1 MTRRQFL
8 CALSL
13 ASIAGP
19 IAAEAQQTE
28 KVYRVGFLNPR
39 AATSPP
45 EVGLKAFQNTLR
57 ERGYIEGQNIAIE
70 YRWAEGKEDRL
81 RAFAAELV
89 GLRVDVIF
97 AVSSIALRAARN
109 ATQTIPIVA
118 LDLETDPVAAGLAAS
133 LARPGGNVT
142 GVFLDQ
148 PELHAKWLQ
157 LLREVAPRVT
167 RVAVLRD
174 PAAAAAGLKALE
186 AAAHGLA
193 VQLRVLEVRVADDLE
208 NAFGAAKK
216 GRAQALIVFPSPA
229 FAVARTERKIADL
242 AIANRLPM
250 ITMFRSLVE
259 AGGLISYGVNLYD
272 VMGRATLLLDKVLK
286 GAKPSD
292 LPIER
297 PGRFDLAINLKTAKA
312 LGLTIPPSVLV
323 LADHV
328 IQ

>member
-28 KVYRVGFLNPR
+28 KLYRVGFLNPR

-208 NAFGAAKK
+208 SAFGAAKK
-216 GRAQALIVFPSPA
+216 GRAQALMVFPSPA

-323 LADHV
+323 RADHV
-328 IQ
+328 IE

>member
-1 MTRRQFL
+1 MNRRQFL
-8 CALSL
+8 RGLSL

-28 KVYRVGFLNPR
+28 KLYRVGFLNPR

-89 GLRVDVIF
+89 RLRVDVIF
-97 AVSSIALRAARN
+97 AVSSIAVRAARN

-118 LDLETDPVAAGLAAS
+118 LDLETDPVAGGLAAS

-186 AAAHGLA
+186 AAAHGLG

-323 LADHV
+323 WADHV
-328 IQ
+328 IE

>member
-1 MTRRQFL
+1 MNRRRFL
-8 CALSL
+8 GSLSL
-13 ASIAGP
+13 ALV
-19 IAAEAQQTE
+19 AAPVAAAAQGG
-28 KVYRVGFLNPR
+28 KVPRVGWLNPR

-45 EVGLKAFQNTLR
+45 EVGLKAFQDTLR
-57 ERGYIEGQNIAIE
+57 ERGYVEGQNVAID
-70 YRWAEGKEDRL
+70 YRWADGKEDRL
-81 RAFAAELV
+81 RAFATELV

-97 AVSSIALRAARN
+97 AVSSIAVRAARN

-118 LDLETDPVAAGLAAS
+118 LDLETDPVASGLAAS
-133 LARPGGNVT
+133 LARPGGTVT

-148 PELHAKWLQ
+148 PELYAKWLQ

-174 PAAAAAGLKALE
+174 PAAAAAGLRALE

-193 VQLRVLEVRVADDLE
+193 VQLSVLEVRVADDLE
-208 NAFGAAKK
+208 RAFRAANK
-216 GRAQALIVFPSPA
+216 GRAEALMVFPSPA

-242 AIANRLPM
+242 AIANRLPT
-250 ITMFRSLVE
+250 ITLFKSFVE

-286 GAKPSD
+286 GAQPSV

-297 PGRFDLAINLKTAKA
+297 PVRFDVAVNLRTAKT
-312 LGLTIPPSVLV
+312 LGLTIPLSIL
-323 LADHV
+323 LRADTV
-328 IQ
+328 IE

>member
-45 EVGLKAFQNTLR
+45 EVGLEAFQNTLR
-57 ERGYIEGQNIAIE
+57 ERGYIEEQNIAIE

-174 PAAAAAGLKALE
+174 PAAAPAGLKALE

-208 NAFGAAKK
+208 SAFGAAKK
-216 GRAQALIVFPSPA
+216 GRAQALMVFPSPA

-297 PGRFDLAINLKTAKA
+297 PVRFDLAINLKTAKA

-323 LADHV
+323 RADHV
-328 IQ
+328 IE